1 MSNVLLHTNIT
12 KNKKVNFTYK
22 NLFVVI
28 FSVLAIMFLE
38 GMFLALAAGIY
49 TEGKIENVIDGYY
62 LLIIDAILIMLFIF
76 LYKPVCNYIGY
87 IWDLSV
93 LKKSKTYVYLL
104 IGFLVIALSK
114 YIILNLLGFESAE
127 QQRNQLG
134 VTTLKGDFFQCL
146 LYIFSVAIITPIKEE
161 VLYRGILYRFFEG
174 KYNFI
179 IGIIISSVVF
189 GLLHG
194 GFPITAIIM
203 GMVFAILYKKTQS
216 IFPSIVLH
224 ISWNFLASV
233 FTILSL

>member
-1 MSNVLLHTNIT
+1 MSNVLLHTSIT
-12 KNKKVNFTYK
+12 ENKKVNFTYK
-22 NLFVVI
+22 NLFTVI
-28 FSVLAIMFLE
+28 FSILAIMFLE

-49 TEGKIENVIDGYY
+49 TKGKIENVIEGYY
-62 LLIIDAILIMLFIF
+62 LLIIDAILIMIFIF
-76 LYKPVCNYIGY
+76 LYKPVRNYIRY

-93 LKKSKTYVYLL
+93 LKKPKTYVYLL
-104 IGFLVIALSK
+104 IGFLVIALSQ
-114 YIILNLLGFESAE
+114 YVILNLLGFESAE
-127 QQRNQLG
+127 QQRDQLG
-134 VTTLKGDFFQCL
+134 VTTLKGDFFQCV

-179 IGIIISSVVF
+179 IGMIISSVVF

-216 IFPSIVLH
+216 ILPSIVLH

-233 FTILSL
+233 LTILSL

>member
-1 MSNVLLHTNIT
+1 MSNVLLHSSIT
-12 KNKKVNFTYK
+12 EHKKVNFTYK
-22 NLFVVI
+22 NLFTVI
-28 FSVLAIMFLE
+28 FSILGIMFLE

-49 TEGKIENVIDGYY
+49 TEGKIENVIEGYY
-62 LLIIDAILIMLFIF
+62 LLIIDAILIMIFIF
-76 LYKPVCNYIGY
+76 LYKPVRNYIRY

-93 LKKSKTYVYLL
+93 LKKPKTYVYLL
-104 IGFLVIALSK
+104 IGFLVIALSQ
-114 YIILNLLGFESAE
+114 YVILNLLGFESAE
-127 QQRNQLG
+127 QQRDQLG
-134 VTTLKGDFFQCL
+134 VTTLKGDFFQCV

-179 IGIIISSVVF
+179 IGMIISSVVF

-203 GMVFAILYKKTQS
+203 GMVFAMLYKKTQS
-216 IFPSIVLH
+216 IFSSIVLH

-233 FTILSL
+233 LTILSL

>member
-1 MSNVLLHTNIT
+1 MRDVLLHTNMSGDI
-12 KNKKVNFTYK
+12 KANFTYK

-28 FSVLAIMFLE
+28 FSVLAIVFLE
-38 GMFLALAAGIY
+38 GMFLILAADVY
-49 TEGKIENVIDGYY
+49 TEGKIENVIEGYY
-62 LLIIDAILIMLFIF
+62 LLIIDAILTMIFIL
-76 LYKPVCNYIGY
+76 LYKPVRDFILY

-93 LKKSKTYVYLL
+93 LKKSKTYVYILM
-104 IGFLVIALSK
+104 GFLVIALSQ

-127 QQRNQLG
+127 QQRDELG
-134 VTTLKGDFFQCL
+134 VTTLKEGFFQPIIYL
-146 LYIFSVAIITPIKEE
+146 ISVAIITPIKEE
-161 VLYRGILYRFFEG
+161 VLYRGILYRFLES

-179 IGIIISSVVF
+179 IGMFISSVVF

-224 ISWNFLASV
+224 ILWNLFASIL
-233 FTILSL
+233 TILFL